1 MTATEDD
8 LQRTGLY
15 AMPAWMEPRETK
27 AETRKVSRAKR
38 AVDRAKAAWERARDS
53 SESDAE
59 KRMKREAYE
68 RARSVLHW
76 VVESVREQ
84 QLRRE

>member
-15 AMPAWMEPRETK
+15 AMPAWMEPKETK
-27 AETRKVSRAKR
+27 AEKKRVSRAKR
-38 AVDRAKAAWERARDS
+38 AVDRARAAWERARDS
-53 SESDAE
+53 QDSEAE
-59 KRMKREAYE
+59 KRLKHEAYE
-68 RARSVLHW
+68 RARSTLHW

-84 QLRRE
+84 QMRRE